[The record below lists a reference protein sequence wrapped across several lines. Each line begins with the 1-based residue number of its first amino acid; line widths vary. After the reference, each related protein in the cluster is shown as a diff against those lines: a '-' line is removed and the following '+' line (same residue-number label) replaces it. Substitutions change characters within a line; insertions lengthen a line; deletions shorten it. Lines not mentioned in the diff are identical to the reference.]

1 MLNFFKKCYN
11 DNNRTTA
18 EGYRMNRKGTTKSQ
32 GNKHELDKF
41 YTKDSAV
48 DVCLAYL
55 NLSEYDCIIEPSA
68 GSGAFSAKI
77 PGALA
82 FDLLPENENIQQADW
97 LTLDKQQFSGFNNI
111 LVVGNPPFGTSG
123 SLAYSFIVASMEFAN
138 TVAFVLP
145 KGFKKDSM
153 KNRIP
158 LNFELSCEID
168 LPENSFTLHGDEYSV
183 PCVFQVWHKSENL
196 RTKILYRTTTE
207 LFEFVKKNEADF
219 RIQRVGGKAGTASF
233 DLDVSEASNYFVKNL
248 SEYSN
253 EQLVSSINTLSFPSI
268 DHTTGPRSLPKG
280 ELIYCLEQKLLD
292 SV

>member
-1 MLNFFKKCYN
+1 MS
-11 DNNRTTA
+11 
-18 EGYRMNRKGTTKSQ
+18 RKGTTKSQ

-48 DVCLAYL
+48 DECLAYL
-55 NLSEYDCIIEPSA
+55 KLDEYDCIIEPSA
-68 GSGAFSAKI
+68 GSGAFSTKI

-82 FDLLPENENIQQADW
+82 FDLLPENENIRQADW

-138 TVAFVLP
+138 TVAFILP

-158 LNFELSCEID
+158 LNFELSYEID
-168 LPENSFTLHGDEYSV
+168 LPENSFTLHGDDYSV

-207 LFEFVKKNEADF
+207 LFEFVNKDEADF

-233 DLDVSEASNYFVKNL
+233 NLDVSEASNYFVKNL

-292 SV
+292 SVSI